1 MPVLQITYG
10 QDLLLSTGQEP
21 KDLERE
27 LRLLLAIKLF
37 EVRRL
42 SLGKASEMAGLPKIQ
57 FLDELGRLG
66 IPVINLAEDQIADEL
81 RDD

>member
-1 MPVLQITYG
+1 MPVLQIPYG
-10 QDLLLSTGQEP
+10 PDLLLSMGQEP

-37 EVRRL
+37 ETCRL
-42 SLGKASEMAGLPKIQ
+42 SLGKASEMAGVPKVQ

-66 IPVINLAEDQIADEL
+66 IPVINLAEDQIEDEL